1 MNAALRWPGR
11 LTLLAALGVSGCA
24 GLGAPTPSA
33 PALATS
39 APTQALPATWAVA
52 GRLAVK
58 AAGKGSYANFDWK
71 RQGGVDTFDITT
83 PLGQTVARLSRD
95 ASGVRLTARGETHQ
109 ADSAEQLTQSLLGWA
124 LPLDNLPYWLA
135 GLPAP
140 GQASAPSV
148 DGFEQQGWR
157 IELADFQDTPFGRRP
172 GRVQLSRPDLELRFA
187 MHQWH

>member
-1 MNAALRWPGR
+1 
-11 LTLLAALGVSGCA
+11 
-24 GLGAPTPSA
+24 
-33 PALATS
+33 
-39 APTQALPATWAVA
+39 
-52 GRLAVK
+52 
-58 AAGKGSYANFDWK
+58 
-71 RQGGVDTFDITT
+71 
-83 PLGQTVARLSRD
+83 
-95 ASGVRLTARGETHQ
+95 
-109 ADSAEQLTQSLLGWA
+109 